1 MEYWK
6 EELFKT
12 FLVEFPKYYED
23 SSADYFQSQNLPSK
37 LNIKE
42 QELLNS
48 KINLPELIGCEK
60 DLVLNQLLKDKSK
73 DKFTFYLIQ
82 TLELGCEVNAYDRT
96 KKTVFIEIAERY
108 FEQETWISPYLI
120 SKLFERGYKIKEEDN
135 QFVLELYKKIRK
147 QNDLDR
153 WATLR
158 FATKLDDKNKFEI
171 AQTHTRELFSILS
184 FKMGKPV
191 HFNFPNLIGV
201 ANNAISHY
209 RESGDLILKSIDK
222 FGLTEK
228 INQLDKRKG
237 TFKRKRLEY
246 LENKPIQ
253 NKEFEEI
260 AIELFPEL
268 K

>member
-6 EELFKT
+6 EEMFNL
-12 FLVEFPKYYED
+12 FLVEFPKYYQD
-23 SSADYFQSQNLPSK
+23 PSPDYFQGNNLPGK
-37 LNIKE
+37 LRKE
-42 QELLNS
+42 ELNLLNE
-48 KINLPELIGCEK
+48 KIDLPNLIGCERRM
-60 DLVLNQLLKDKSK
+60 VLHELLKDSSK
-73 DKFTFYLIQ
+73 DKFTFYVIN
-82 TLELGCEVNAYDRT
+82 TLEINCEVNSYDSL
-96 KKTVFIEIAERY
+96 KNTVFIEIAKRY
-108 FEQETWISPYLI
+108 FNQENWIAPYLI
-120 SKLFERGYKIKEEDN
+120 SSLFKRGYKIKGEDN
-135 QFVLELYKKIRK
+135 QFVQDLYKQIKK
-147 QNDLDR
+147 QYDFDK

-158 FATKLDDKNKFEI
+158 YAVKLNDQEKFEI
-171 AQTHTRELFSILS
+171 AQNHTRELFSILS

-209 RESGDLILKSIDK
+209 RESGDIILKSIDR
-222 FGLTEK
+222 FGRTEK
-228 INQLDKRKG
+228 INKLDERKG

-260 AIELFPEL
+260 ATELFPEI

>member
-12 FLVEFPKYYED
+12 FLIEFPKYYED
-23 SSADYFQSQNLPSK
+23 SSADYFQCANLPSK
-37 LNIKE
+37 LNLEE
-42 QELLNS
+42 QKVLNNR
-48 KINLPELIGCEK
+48 IDLPKLIGCEK
-60 DLVLNQLLKDKSK
+60 KLVLNELLKDRTK

-82 TLELGCEVNAYDRT
+82 TLEIDCEVNSFDKS
-96 KKTVFIEIAERY
+96 KKTVFIEIAQRY

-120 SKLFERGYKIKEEDN
+120 SKLFQRGYEIKEEDN
-135 QFVLELYKKIRK
+135 QFVLDLYKKIKK
-147 QNDLDR
+147 QYDMDK

-158 FATKLDDKNKFEI
+158 FATKLNDKNKFEI
-171 AQTHTRELFSILS
+171 AQTHTRELFTILS

-209 RESGDLILKSIDK
+209 RESGDIILKSIDV
-222 FGLTEK
+222 FGQTEK
-228 INQLDKRKG
+228 VHKLDQRKG

-253 NKEFEEI
+253 NREFEVI